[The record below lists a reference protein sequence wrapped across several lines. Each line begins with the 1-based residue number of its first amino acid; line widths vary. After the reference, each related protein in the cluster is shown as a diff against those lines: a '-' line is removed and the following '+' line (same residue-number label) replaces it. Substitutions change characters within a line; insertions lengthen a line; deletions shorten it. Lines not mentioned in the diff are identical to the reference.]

1 MVKSPQAL
9 EELQIE
15 GIEMREI
22 FLDETLT
29 PNLKVIKLTSV
40 DLEGGMP
47 IQHYRPLP
55 SSVSHALLRATG
67 RPYVD
72 D

>member
-1 MVKSPQAL
+1 
-9 EELQIE
+9 
-15 GIEMREI
+15 MREI

-40 DLEGGMP
+40 DVEGGMP

-67 RPYVD
+67 LPYVD